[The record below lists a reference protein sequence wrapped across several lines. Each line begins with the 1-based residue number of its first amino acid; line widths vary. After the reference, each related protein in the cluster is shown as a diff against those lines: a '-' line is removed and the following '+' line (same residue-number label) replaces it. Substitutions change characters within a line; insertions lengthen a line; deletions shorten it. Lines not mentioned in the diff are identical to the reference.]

1 MITSPT
7 TASLW
12 AVQEREGLPQ
22 CILMTDLWCNR
33 GESSTQQKLQ
43 FSRQHGRQLSLPD
56 TNCQGRAAEAARL
69 RRGTHTASPLYP
81 QNTPSVWKAHLLLP
95 FFFFLWL
102 VQIFLSSCLR
112 NLVADC
118 TAEED
123 FDSFANIFCPSFGE
137 VQRTA
142 CLGLQTFPLLKSA
155 TLLTQTCHQ
164 KQAFISII
172 CSIILKILVVAVN
185 VFSPGI
191 SKSNYFLLYD

>member
-1 MITSPT
+1 M
-7 TASLW
+7 AAW
-12 AVQEREGLPQ
+12 QAALPARHK
-22 CILMTDLWCNR
+22 LS
-33 GESSTQQKLQ
+33 GESSWSGQAQAGYAHCISSVSSEYT
-43 FSRQHGRQLSLPD
+43 F
-56 TNCQGRAAEAARL
+56 CME
-69 RRGTHTASPLYP
+69 GTSPP
-81 QNTPSVWKAHLLLP
+81 P
-95 FFFFLWL
+95 FFFLWL

>member
-1 MITSPT
+1 MAGSSPCQT
-7 TASLW
+7 QTVRGEQLKRPGSGGGRTLH
-12 AVQEREGLPQ
+12 LL
-22 CILMTDLWCNR
+22 CILR
-33 GESSTQQKLQ
+33 I
-43 FSRQHGRQLSLPD
+43 
-56 TNCQGRAAEAARL
+56 
-69 RRGTHTASPLYP
+69 
-81 QNTPSVWKAHLLLP
+81 HLLYGRHISSSL

-102 VQIFLSSCLR
+102 VQIFLSSHLR